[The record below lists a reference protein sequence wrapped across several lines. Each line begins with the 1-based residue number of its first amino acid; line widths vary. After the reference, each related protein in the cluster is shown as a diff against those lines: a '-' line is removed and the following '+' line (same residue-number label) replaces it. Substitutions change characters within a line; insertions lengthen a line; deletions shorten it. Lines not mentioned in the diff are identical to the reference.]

1 MAAYVISEISA
12 ILDPALMEQYRTLAQ
27 TTIKQYDG
35 HYVVR
40 GGAVEK
46 VEGEPAPQAIVIA
59 EFPTMARAREW
70 YRSPEYREYAEALAI
85 RPKALTRRLLFVE
98 GVQM

>member
-1 MAAYVISEISA
+1 MNSDRVSIRIKNRSHMATRE
-12 ILDPALMEQYRTLAQ
+12 LYRF
-27 TTIKQYDG
+27 D
-35 HYVVR
+35 
-40 GGAVEK
+40 GAVEK

-70 YRSPEYREYAEALAI
+70 YRSPEYAEALAI

-98 GVQM
+98 GIQM

>member
-70 YRSPEYREYAEALAI
+70 YRSPEYAEALAI

>member
-35 HYVVR
+35 HCVVR

-70 YRSPEYREYAEALAI
+70 YRSPEYAEALAI

>member
-1 MAAYVISEISA
+1 MAAYVISEICA

-27 TTIKQYDG
+27 STIKQYNG
-35 HYVVR
+35 RYVVR
-40 GGAVEK
+40 AGAIEK
-46 VEGEPAPQAIVIA
+46 VEGESVPQAIVMA

-70 YRSPEYREYAEALAI
+70 YRSPEYAEALAI

-98 GVQM
+98 GVEM